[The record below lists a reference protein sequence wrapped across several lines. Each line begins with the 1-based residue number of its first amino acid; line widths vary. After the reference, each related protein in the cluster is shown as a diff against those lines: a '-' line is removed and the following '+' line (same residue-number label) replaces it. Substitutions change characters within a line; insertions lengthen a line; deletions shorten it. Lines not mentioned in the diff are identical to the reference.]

1 MSLITTIQ
9 IKEVGLGRHL
19 LSSVCVDGGDS
30 EEKFH
35 NKAFKLSSW
44 EKFHNK
50 AWGGQG
56 RGGPLVAE
64 GRRRGRGRLSR
75 GG

>member
-35 NKAFKLSSW
+35 NKA
-44 EKFHNK
+44 
-50 AWGGQG
+50 WGGQG

-64 GRRRGRGRLSR
+64 GRRRGRGGLSR